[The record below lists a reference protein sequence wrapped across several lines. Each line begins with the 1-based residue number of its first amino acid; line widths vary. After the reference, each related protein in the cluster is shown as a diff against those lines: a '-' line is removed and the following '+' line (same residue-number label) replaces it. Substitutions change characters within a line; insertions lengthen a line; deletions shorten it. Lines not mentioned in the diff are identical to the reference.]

1 MQPEPLPTFVPH
13 LSQRFQSLVWSCLD
27 SDLVKSAVFHA
38 ERYYAIDTRNHD
50 ARHLYATALLRA
62 QQTYSALH
70 LVSGPRDEQC
80 TGCLEIKAKC
90 CTTLGR
96 YRQAREALDA
106 TLRDI
111 NYVSSKSSTSRA
123 ARDFPEDAAIRCRA
137 GNAAVKG
144 NQLQQARQ
152 HYEAA
157 LKSNPYLW
165 EALEGLCAIGRIPDI
180 DQLFPPKPV
189 PVKRGP
195 LQIDDTTTRNVP
207 MATGAG
213 FFTPDASGPVGR
225 GGNLFGG
232 WRPDAVQPQPFR
244 LGAVEFP
251 RDSIGGSDTSFL
263 PDNSFQMRRTT
274 RSQPS
279 NVVLQTNI
287 PRPLSS
293 AEEAGPVQKKLRS
306 TAGRQ
311 IDPKPKSSSKTAVDE
326 PLKKP
331 AAPSRAPTTL
341 TKNNAQPNVT
351 HTATRRSNRL
361 QSGSGAKQ
369 LHLSKHPPATRRRQ
383 ATHGR
388 NKSNEPDKDEE
399 ANPSGEVAE
408 STSTPSALSPGSEAS
423 PPPPPTWTLQQEQQA
438 QEEYEHELA
447 EHYLYDLLRKF
458 ASAARRLALY
468 DCKTCLRELEQL
480 PVAHQRSTSV
490 LIMVGKVHYE
500 LQDYASAE
508 RAFRSAREIEPYRLW
523 DMEVYSTLLWHLQ
536 RNIELSYLAQELL
549 NINPQSSQAWIAIG
563 NLFSLQKDR
572 SQALTCF
579 KRASQLDP
587 SCAYAFTL
595 SGHETIDE
603 NLDRSINFFE
613 SALRVDA
620 RHYNAWYGL
629 GTCYLRASKIRRAE
643 YHFRKAMEIHP
654 NNAVVLGCV
663 AMTLER
669 RKELN
674 SALSYYNKAI
684 EVSPENA
691 LVRYRRAKM
700 MVSMR
705 KYDEAIEDL
714 EYLRRTTPEEAN
726 VIFQLAKVYRLI
738 GDEVK
743 SAQALAVARDIAP
756 KSLNKMKR
764 LLETVRDDG
773 DDQMDEG

>member
-1 MQPEPLPTFVPH
+1 MQPEPLPTFIPQ
-13 LSQRFQSLVWSCLD
+13 LSQRFQSLVWSCID
-27 SDLVKSAVFHA
+27 SDLVKTAVFHA
-38 ERYYAIDTRNHD
+38 ERYYSLDKTNHD

-90 CTTLGR
+90 CTVLGR
-96 YRQAREALDA
+96 YRQAREALDT
-106 TLRDI
+106 TLFDPT
-111 NYVSSKSSTSRA
+111 YVSSKSSTSRVA
-123 ARDFPEDAAIRCRA
+123 KDFPEDAAIRCRA
-137 GNAAVKG
+137 GNAALKG
-144 NQLQQARQ
+144 NQHA
-152 HYEAA
+152 HAKDHFEAA
-157 LKSNPYLW
+157 LKLNPFLW
-165 EALEGLCAIGRIPDI
+165 EALEGLCSIGRIPAI
-180 DQLFPPKPV
+180 DRLLPPRPL

-195 LQIDDTTTRNVP
+195 APVEDTTARNAPQVTNP
-207 MATGAG
+207 S
-213 FFTPDASGPVGR
+213 FFTPDAGGTT
-225 GGNLFGG
+225 GGAGNLFRG
-232 WRPDAVQPQPFR
+232 WRPEPQPFR
-244 LGAVEFP
+244 IGPVEFP
-251 RDSIGGSDTSFL
+251 TRESIGGNESSFI
-263 PDNSFQMRRTT
+263 PDNSFQMHRTI
-274 RSQPS
+274 RSQPA
-279 NVVLQTNI
+279 NVLQTNI

-293 AEEAGPVQKKLRS
+293 ADEAGPVQKRLRS

-311 IDPKPKSSSKTAVDE
+311 IESSKAKSTTKTVDD
-326 PLKKP
+326 PLKKARARQALSFANNLSTSNSQP
-331 AAPSRAPTTL
+331 ASNTRGTSAVAKPTSQASTNPA
-341 TKNNAQPNVT
+341 T
-351 HTATRRSNRL
+351 TRRSNRL

-369 LHLSKHPPATRRRQ
+369 LHLNKHPPTTRDRRRP
-383 ATHGR
+383 R
-388 NKSNEPDKDEE
+388 NKSSEVDELT
-399 ANPSGEVAE
+399 AN
-408 STSTPSALSPGSEAS
+408 
-423 PPPPPTWTLQQEQQA
+423 EQQA
-438 QEEYEHELA
+438 QEEYQQELA
-447 EHYLYDLLRKF
+447 DYYLYELVRQF

-468 DCKTCLRELEQL
+468 DCRTCLKELERL
-480 PVAHQRSTSV
+480 PVCHQRSTSV

-500 LQDYASAE
+500 LQDYTSAE
-508 RAFRSAREIEPYRLW
+508 RAFKGAREIEPYRLW

-536 RNIELSYLAQELL
+536 KNVELSYLAQELL
-549 NINPQSSQAWIAIG
+549 NIDPQSAQAWIAIG

-572 SQALTCF
+572 AQALTCF
-579 KRASQLDP
+579 RRASQLDP

-674 SALSYYNKAI
+674 TALDFYNRAI

-705 KYDEAIEDL
+705 KYEEAIKDL
-714 EYLRRTTPEEAN
+714 EYLKRTTPEEAN
-726 VIFQLAKVYRLI
+726 VIFQLAKVYRLV
-738 GDEVK
+738 GNEVK
-743 SAQALAVARDIAP
+743 SAQSLAAARDIAP
-756 KSLNKMKR
+756 KSINKMKR
-764 LLETVRDDG
+764 LLDTVKDEL

>member
-111 NYVSSKSSTSRA
+111 NYVSSSIRIHICGRRWRVSVLSVRLAFTSRRVTLSSFIVLDTA
-123 ARDFPEDAAIRCRA
+123 
-137 GNAAVKG
+137 
-144 NQLQQARQ
+144 
-152 HYEAA
+152 
-157 LKSNPYLW
+157 
-165 EALEGLCAIGRIPDI
+165 GRIPDI

-195 LQIDDTTTRNVP
+195 VQIDDTTTRNVP

-251 RDSIGGSDTSFL
+251 RDSIDTSFL

-279 NVVLQTNI
+279 NV
-287 PRPLSS
+287 
-293 AEEAGPVQKKLRS
+293 KKLRS

-326 PLKKP
+326 PLKKARARPALSFANIFSSSHSQP

-383 ATHGR
+383 ATHGQ
-388 NKSNEPDKDEE
+388 

-447 EHYLYDLLRKF
+447 EHYLYDLL
-458 ASAARRLALY
+458 AQ
-468 DCKTCLRELEQL
+468 LEQL

-663 AMTLER
+663 AMR